1 MGTESRISGTAVTS
15 KRTSRFSAEAD
26 LERLLFEDPTG
37 FSFFQAMRLLLRL
50 HPERA
55 RVGQWADPAHEL
67 ARFSASTSLGFPASE
82 IESLTAPGGSQSAAS
97 GPPHM
102 VVNFFGLTGPQGV
115 MPHVYSE
122 HAGTRARVRDT
133 ASRDFFDIFNHRAIS
148 LLYRAWEK
156 QKAAIVHE
164 SGGED
169 RLFDHLLDL
178 GGVGTAGLRGRI
190 PIPDEVA
197 AFYSGLLANHTRS
210 ADGLSRLV
218 GDYFEVPASVEQFV
232 GEWRRVDHG
241 GQSTMGADDD
251 AGRLGFGVLG
261 DAVWDPQA
269 RVRLRLGPLTR
280 AQFNSFIP
288 GGSAYQTLRS
298 LARVYSDE
306 LVGVDAQLVLAR
318 REVPPCT
325 LDVPRAGIGAGV
337 PPALGRG
344 TWLASRPLM
353 RDPDETT
360 LRLC

>member
-1 MGTESRISGTAVTS
+1 MSDAAVTPER
-15 KRTSRFSAEAD
+15 KSRFSAEAD
-26 LERLLFEDPTG
+26 LERMLFEDPTG

-55 RVGQWADPAHEL
+55 RVGQWADPSTEV

-82 IESLTAPGGSQSAAS
+82 IQSLTVPEGKDGAAPG
-97 GPPHM
+97 PPQM
-102 VVNFFGLTGPQGV
+102 LVNFFGLTGPQGV
-115 MPHVYSE
+115 MPHVYTE
-122 HAGTRARVRDT
+122 HAGMRARVRDT

-156 QKAAIVHE
+156 HKAAIVHE

-178 GGVGTAGLRGRI
+178 GGVGTAGLRSRI
-190 PIPDEVA
+190 PIRDEVA
-197 AFYSGLLANHTRS
+197 AFYSGLLANRTRS

-218 GDYFEVPASVEQFV
+218 GDYFDVQASVEQFI
-232 GEWRRVDHG
+232 GEWRQVDHG
-241 GQSTMGADDD
+241 GQCTMGADDD

-261 DAVWDPQA
+261 DAAWDPVA

-298 LARVYSDE
+298 LARLYADE
-306 LVGVDAQLVLAR
+306 QVGVDAQLVLSR
-318 REVPPCT
+318 DEVPPCT
-325 LDVPRAGIGAGV
+325 LDVPRAGIGAAA

-344 TWLASRPLM
+344 TWLASRPLT